1 MNQNNTII
9 VILSF
14 YMVSAQAYEGLT
26 LFSAYSDDPEED
38 EHYTRLI
45 DNNENII
52 HSWTHERGSASM
64 PYLFQDSTLLYPY
77 RVVNPSMCNGGVGG
91 GISHYTWDGDLLWN
105 YEFFTDSYQ
114 HHHDIQPLPNLSLIH
129 I

>member
-1 MNQNNTII
+1 MNQNNIII

-45 DNNENII
+45 DNNENIV

-64 PYLFQDSTLLYPY
+64 PYLF
-77 RVVNPSMCNGGVGG
+77 
-91 GISHYTWDGDLLWN
+91 
-105 YEFFTDSYQ
+105 
-114 HHHDIQPLPNLSLIH
+114 
-129 I
+129 